1 MKKIFAFALAA
12 FSTVSMFAAI
22 DSQLTIYLDTDSKE
36 VEARIAAGDTY
47 SPFDAGACAT
57 YMPMYSNPSN
67 IGMYVQYQGGDF
79 MELNAPEL
87 VNVPLVIVTS
97 REAAANQNYELFAEV
112 GASHTEAVYLT
123 DLRPDGGGAPVT
135 IELNDLTGYSFSLK
149 DETAYVE
156 GENSVIADRF
166 VINYNPALFVAS
178 VTTNEDGWASFSWN
192 ADLVLAYP
200 AGLTIYKGDFND
212 DLANPAIALNP
223 VADIPA
229 GAGVFVKGEA
239 NTTYYFAAT
248 TATADMS
255 GNDIAGCVDATPV
268 SNFAG
273 HDIYTL
279 RYANGETALWHYT
292 GTDDIPAHKAVLPI
306 SLGGA
311 PAPRRISFHFE
322 ETQAVENV
330 QSDNVQ
336 CIKFIENGEVLIR
349 RGEAVYNLQGQMVR

>member
-1 MKKIFAFALAA
+1 MKKLFLSVVVAMCTLFATAADDIAVARITLTGTTSGGTCQLILIENTDYSAGYDNGYDAPCNINLDEALPKTLYMYSYIGANKYSTIATNNLDGLEFGFISNLLDDEYTMTFEVFTLAPGRTLTVYDMTAA
-12 FSTVSMFAAI
+12 A
-22 DSQLTIYLDTDSKE
+22 SKE
-36 VEARIAAGDTY
+36 IDPSNSYTFNAAKGHNE
-47 SPFDAGACAT
+47 
-57 YMPMYSNPSN
+57 YMRFIINPS
-67 IGMYVQYQGGDF
+67 
-79 MELNAPEL
+79 AT
-87 VNVPLVIVTS
+87 VT
-97 REAAANQNYELFAEV
+97 
-112 GASHTEAVYLT
+112 
-123 DLRPDGGGAPVT
+123 
-135 IELNDLTGYSFSLK
+135 
-149 DETAYVE
+149 
-156 GENSVIADRF
+156 
-166 VINYNPALFVAS
+166 S
-178 VTTNEDGWASFSWN
+178 VTTNADGWASFAYN
-192 ADLVLAYP
+192 ADLALAYP
-200 AGLTIYKGDFND
+200 AGLTIFKGDFND

-273 HDIYTL
+273 QDIYTL

-322 ETQAVENV
+322 ETQAIENV
-330 QSDNVQ
+330 EIANPAE
-336 CIKFIENGEVLIR
+336 KFIENGQVFIK
-349 RGEAVYNLQGQMVR
+349 RGEAIYNLQGQMVK